1 MNSKNVMHVKLE
13 FIEAKEDKKQILYL
27 ESQVLQMLTAI
38 KKYRELREQELKNKQ
53 KINTTLKKASKN
65 LKGLKKIIPKIETSK
80 IPLKEEEKEETPKIP
95 ATLTNRKSDIE
106 LQIQAIQKRLATI
119 DQKF

>member
-1 MNSKNVMHVKLE
+1 MHVKLE

>member
-80 IPLKEEEKEETPKIP
+80 IPLKEEEKTPKIP